1 MQNLDISNILF
12 MSLLIDRYDIDG
24 SGSIDINE
32 LKRALES
39 MGQNPS
45 DEEVDIIMCDDIDP
59 EFKPHDGLIRFSN

>member
-1 MQNLDISNILF
+1 LF
-12 MSLLIDRYDIDG
+12 EKRYDIDG

-45 DEEVDIIMCDDIDP
+45 DEEVEIIFLFRDTLFFTIG
-59 EFKPHDGLIRFSN
+59 KKK